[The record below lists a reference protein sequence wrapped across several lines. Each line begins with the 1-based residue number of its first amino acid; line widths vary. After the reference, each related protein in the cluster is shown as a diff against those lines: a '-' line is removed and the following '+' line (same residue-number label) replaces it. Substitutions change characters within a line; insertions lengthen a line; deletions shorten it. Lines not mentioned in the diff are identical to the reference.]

1 MSMNPEVDGDVLAL
15 IGASAALSLSGA
27 PFGGPIGAAK
37 VGYKDGQYLLNPT
50 KAELVDSKLDLV
62 VAGTANAVLMVESE
76 AQELSEDVMLGAVM
90 FGHQQM
96 RVAINTINELVA
108 EAGKPKWTW
117 AAPAADANMVAAL
130 KTAIG
135 DRLNE
140 AFSVTAQLERKAAIS
155 VLKKDVIAALSE
167 QNETNGWNPAT
178 SRCGSRSTRSMN
190 WLPRP
195 ASRSGPG
202 PPRPPTPTWSPRSRP
217 PLAIA

>member
-1 MSMNPEVDGDVLAL
+1 
-15 IGASAALSLSGA
+15 
-27 PFGGPIGAAK
+27 
-37 VGYKDGQYLLNPT
+37 
-50 KAELVDSKLDLV
+50 
-62 VAGTANAVLMVESE
+62 MVESE

-140 AFSVTAQLERKAAIS
+140 AFSVRDKLERTAAIS
-155 VLKKDVIAALSE
+155 VLKKDVIAGLSE
-167 QNETNGWNPAT
+167 PIEANDWHPADVSKQFRDHQSPTNT
-178 SRCGSRSTRSMN
+178 
-190 WLPRP
+190 
-195 ASRSGPG
+195 GPG
-202 PPRPPTPTWSPRSRP
+202 
-217 PLAIA
+217 

>member
-50 KAELVDSKLDLV
+50 KAEMVDSKLELV

-96 RVAINTINELVA
+96 QVAIHTINELVA

-117 AAPAADANMVAAL
+117 AAPAGDANMVAAL

-135 DRLNE
+135 DQIGRASCRE
-140 AFSVTAQLERKAAIS
+140 RGWKYGGVTGGA
-155 VLKKDVIAALSE
+155 
-167 QNETNGWNPAT
+167 
-178 SRCGSRSTRSMN
+178 
-190 WLPRP
+190 
-195 ASRSGPG
+195 
-202 PPRPPTPTWSPRSRP
+202 
-217 PLAIA
+217 